1 MDRQIQ
7 VLLVYST
14 GSLLVCSLASPGE
27 IFKVLSFQGLD
38 PDKFVSMVEDFA
50 TALVEL
56 RERLEGAH
64 LSGDPKEVAESLGM
78 EDFIRV

>member
-38 PDKFVSMVEDFA
+38 PDKLNQKTWE
-50 TALVEL
+50 
-56 RERLEGAH
+56 
-64 LSGDPKEVAESLGM
+64 
-78 EDFIRV
+78 